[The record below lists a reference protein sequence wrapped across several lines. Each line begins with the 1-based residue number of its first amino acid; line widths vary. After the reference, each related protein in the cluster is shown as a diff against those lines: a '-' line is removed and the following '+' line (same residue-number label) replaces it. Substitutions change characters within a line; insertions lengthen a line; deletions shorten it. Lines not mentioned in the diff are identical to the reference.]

1 LALDDILDRIR
12 HATSATDPAVQEV
25 IKILRAA
32 AKERIMSGGTL
43 LVAKRARR
51 LMLERRRNEAD
62 IEKYLND
69 KFIVPIL
76 SSIIDNFMLEIG
88 NEKIILNMDVKNY
101 IETAVIGGKS
111 RREFL
116 GLLMQ
121 G

>member
-1 LALDDILDRIR
+1 
-12 HATSATDPAVQEV
+12 
-25 IKILRAA
+25 
-32 AKERIMSGGTL
+32 
-43 LVAKRARR
+43 
-51 LMLERRRNEAD
+51 MLERRRNETD

-88 NEKIILNMDVKNY
+88 KAQIILNIDVKNY
-101 IETAVIGGKS
+101 IETSVIGGKS